1 MTVVTPT
8 DRPKSVR
15 NRSVIEVFG
24 GVFVLSIDFEFS
36 VGIGVF
42 VIGLSQISFIFFDT
56 HIFSMY
62 LFFLQVE
69 VQWLAMHCDPT
80 KPTRDDCEELP
91 DGKTKVDFQASIK
104 KALSEK
110 GNK

>member
-8 DRPKSVR
+8 DSPKSVR

-24 GVFVLSIDFEFS
+24 GVFVLSIGFRIFCWYR
-36 VGIGVF
+36 GF
-42 VIGLSQISFIFFDT
+42 VIGLSQISFFFSDT

-91 DGKTKVDFQASIK
+91 DGKTKVDFQTSIK
-104 KALSEK
+104 HKQ
-110 GNK
+110 